1 MVSSSKLF
9 EVFITFPFDNFSLVL
24 FKIRADAYNHKDR
37 SRSIIPKKTV
47 TVCRTVQAIF
57 FRNNT
62 STNFNKSSHTTFISR
77 YRKFRPLQGKLIKN
91 AR

>member
-47 TVCRTVQAIF
+47 TQYAEQ
-57 FRNNT
+57 
-62 STNFNKSSHTTFISR
+62 
-77 YRKFRPLQGKLIKN
+77 YKLCSLGITQQI
-91 AR
+91 